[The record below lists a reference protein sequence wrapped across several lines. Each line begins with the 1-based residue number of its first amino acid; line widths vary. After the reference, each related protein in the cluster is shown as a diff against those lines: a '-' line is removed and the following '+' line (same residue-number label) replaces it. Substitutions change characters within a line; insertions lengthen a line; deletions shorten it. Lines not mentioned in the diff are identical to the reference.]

1 MGKRINAIASHLA
14 RWEAIRNR
22 THAPKAAAA
31 STTVIVNLLFSFLV
45 LIFSPNL
52 HFDSVLVSAERK

>member
-1 MGKRINAIASHLA
+1 MSAISSHLA

-22 THAPKAAAA
+22 TPAPKAAAA
-31 STTVIVNLLFSFLV
+31 STTVIVNFLFAFLV

-52 HFDSVLVSAERK
+52 HFDIVLVSEERK